1 VQAGCPTAYRR
12 RQRYE
17 RLIGL
22 ARYVLSRLSR
32 RRENAKPLVY
42 LAYSIGPEALAVG
55 VDELCAKNDKNAL
68 EEATPLFH
76 DRLKR
81 IEIWCGSR
89 KVGDIPP
96 RQDDVS
102 DSGAIS
108 GCA

>member
-1 VQAGCPTAYRR
+1 VPDGIPATPEVRTIDRASAPRAQQVIA
-12 RQRYE
+12 
-17 RLIGL
+17 
-22 ARYVLSRLSR
+22 

-55 VDELCAKNDKNAL
+55 VDELYAKNDKNAL